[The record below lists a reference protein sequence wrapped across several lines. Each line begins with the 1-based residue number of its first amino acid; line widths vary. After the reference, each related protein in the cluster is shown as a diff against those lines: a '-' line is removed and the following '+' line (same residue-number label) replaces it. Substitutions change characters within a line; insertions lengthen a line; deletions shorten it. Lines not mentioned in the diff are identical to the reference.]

1 MNEAHAKKYQ
11 DLPKADSVRLIDFEL
26 AEILTLE
33 SFPPQFVLVVTGTKP
48 YLNMDVDLVPLV
60 FIRQPEYWG
69 IEVVG
74 RLPGGIGLPAVAPY
88 TVSIRLSDITGTEG
102 IEVIGATRSEKIKIP
117 PEEASGKCHDWSAWH
132 DHQPP
137 GPTTLNVHAECEF
150 PTAGYTVEL
159 KRQEPQGI
167 NPKDLLLIKVVHE
180 PTGPVADVITT
191 VEARY
196 HEETDFE
203 YDTVTILPDGLSI
216 PVEEVH

>member
-1 MNEAHAKKYQ
+1 MRAYA
-11 DLPKADSVRLIDFEL
+11 DLPRTESVRLIDFDL
-26 AEILTLE
+26 AEVLTLE

-48 YLNMDVDLVPLV
+48 FLNMEVELVPLV
-60 FIRQPEYWG
+60 FVRQPEFWG

-74 RLPGGIGLPAVAPY
+74 RLPGGIGLTAVAPY
-88 TVSIRLSDITGTEG
+88 TVSINLSGITGTEG
-102 IEVIGATRSEKIKIP
+102 IEVIGATRSEKLRIP
-117 PEEASGKCHDWSAWH
+117 PEEAVGKCHDWSAWH

-137 GPTTLNVHAECEF
+137 GPTTLHVHGECEF

-167 NPKDLLLIKVVHE
+167 NPKDLLLTKVVHE
-180 PTGPVADVITT
+180 PTGPVAEVITT

-196 HEETDFE
+196 REETDFE
-203 YDTVTILPDGLSI
+203 YDTVTILPDGASI